1 MTRIYSILSF
11 FLCSGIAAAFLFG
24 IAGTGPSAQRAAD
37 VNKGMEIAQ
46 QICSTC
52 HIVGKDAKGVVKADV
67 PSFTSIAD
75 KPGQTTEFIV
85 GRLVLPYRPMPDL
98 KLTRLE
104 MADVAAYIMS
114 LREKQ

>member
-1 MTRIYSILSF
+1 MTKLFSILHVVILSGLAVVF
-11 FLCSGIAAAFLFG
+11 FVGNVED
-24 IAGTGPSAQRAAD
+24 GPRAQRAPDIA
-37 VNKGMEIAQ
+37 KGMEIAQ
-46 QICSTC
+46 QICSNC

-98 KLTRLE
+98 TLTRLE

-114 LREKQ
+114 LRENQ